1 MTHLAQ
7 ESISQLY
14 REAASIE
21 PAPGGGAVTA
31 LCGMLGVALVL
42 KALRISLKRR
52 DDAARFRPADE
63 ALESLASSMAEDAD
77 ADAEAYGA
85 YIAAVRLPKEP
96 AEAAAARSARLQ
108 ETGIGSTEA
117 ALLALE
123 HAALAMDQA
132 RALAPEIGQQMA
144 PDLDAGLALLEIMRS
159 NAAHNAEANLA
170 GVRDAATHAAL
181 ARRLAAAR
189 FR

>member
-1 MTHLAQ
+1 MSKL
-7 ESISQLY
+7 SSQTVDRLF
-14 REAASIE
+14 EGAASIE
-21 PAPGGGAVTA
+21 PAPGGGAVTS
-31 LCGMLGVALVL
+31 LCGMLGIALVL

-52 DDAARFRPADE
+52 DDAERFRPADE
-63 ALESLASSMAEDAD
+63 ALEQLARMMAGDAD

-96 AEAAAARSARLQ
+96 AEAAATRSARLQ
-108 ETGIGSTEA
+108 QTGALSTGA
-117 ALLALE
+117 ALAALE
-123 HAALAMDQA
+123 HAAQAMDQA
-132 RALAPEIGQQMA
+132 RAIAPMIGQQMA

-170 GVRDAATHAAL
+170 GVKDMATHAAL
-181 ARRLAAAR
+181 AQRLAAAR